1 MTTTITIQNVG
12 TFTIPTSRV
21 HEIISWINS
30 AQVVIPIRQTT
41 EMIAGQIESDGKT
54 LING

>member
-12 TFTIPTSRV
+12 TFTVPTSRV
-21 HEIISWINS
+21 HEIINWINS
-30 AQVVIPIRQTT
+30 AQVVVPRQQTT
-41 EMIAGQIESDGKT
+41 EMIAGQPNNDDRT

>member
-21 HEIISWINS
+21 HEIINWIKS
-30 AQVVIPIRQTT
+30 AQVIMPQQQTT
-41 EMIAGQIESDGKT
+41 EMLSSHTQSDGRT

>member
-12 TFTIPTSRV
+12 TFTIPTERV
-21 HEIISWINS
+21 HEIVSWINS
-30 AQVVIPIRQTT
+30 VQVVIPNNQTT
-41 EMIAGQIESDGKT
+41 EMLSSNIQNDGRT

>member
-12 TFTIPTSRV
+12 TFTVPTSRV
-21 HEIISWINS
+21 HEIISWISS
-30 AQVVIPIRQTT
+30 AQVIVPRQQTT
-41 EMIAGQIESDGKT
+41 EMIAGQSQDDGRT

>member
-12 TFTIPTSRV
+12 TFTVPTERV
-21 HEIISWINS
+21 HEIVSWISS
-30 AQVVIPIRQTT
+30 AQVVIPRQQTT
-41 EMIAGQIESDGKT
+41 EMIAGQSQNDSRT

>member
-12 TFTIPTSRV
+12 TFTVPTSRV
-21 HEIISWINS
+21 HEIISWITS
-30 AQVVIPIRQTT
+30 AQIVSPNQQTT
-41 EMIAGQIESDGKT
+41 EMLSSHTNNDGKT

>member
-12 TFTIPTSRV
+12 TFTVPTERV
-21 HEIISWINS
+21 HEIVSWISS
-30 AQVVIPIRQTT
+30 AQVVVPRQQTT
-41 EMIAGQIESDGKT
+41 EMIAGQSQNDGRT